1 MSPNVSVP
9 LFGLL
14 LLLVAVSAFPSAWSL
29 DSHSMGLS
37 SLDWPRSTPVRR
49 DVEPFTQY
57 PKRDDDQDIQDTCN
71 PFSMIQ
77 NFHEPIHRLYAQ
89 GYNVSLAKRV
99 KLEVPGDDTDM
110 DVWMRERTEITKP
123 IVWEVSPGTDANTA
137 IFRRFGRNSFSLGTN
152 GLCGCSSLWIIS
164 RKGVY
169 ATHYWESISF
179 APEKEWRNPGETN
192 AEVFERTVI
201 DGLKSGIAVKGKPM
215 QARLNRDEIADD
227 HIKAYLIHPQRTWK
241 NTPAAVEGYRV
252 QWNRIKDT
260 VKAIIPELAS
270 DDKWEEV
277 IYNRFPLMT
286 KRKRRLLYGLR
297 DGGNHTMTTPG
308 SRHAEILSFS
318 EVVIRILEH
327 HSHISDYSLQ
337 RIPHQEEAHWF
348 QDHPFN

>member
-9 LFGLL
+9 AFGLL

-29 DSHSMGLS
+29 DSHVMRLS

-49 DVEPFTQY
+49 DVEPFTRYQ
-57 PKRDDDQDIQDTCN
+57 KRDDDQDTQDTCN

-77 NFHEPIHRLYAQ
+77 NLHEPIHSLDTQ
-89 GYNVSLAKRV
+89 GFNVSLAKRV
-99 KLEVPGDDTDM
+99 NLEVPGDDTDM
-110 DVWMRERTEITKP
+110 DVWMRERAETTKP
-123 IVWEVSPGTDANTA
+123 IVWEVSPGTDANKA
-137 IFRRFGRNSFSLGTN
+137 IFRKFGRNSFSLGTN

-179 APEKEWRNPGETN
+179 APEKEWINPGETN

-201 DGLKSGIAVKGKPM
+201 DGLKSGTAVKGKPM
-215 QARLNRDEIADD
+215 QARLDRDEIADD
-227 HIKAYLIHPQRTWK
+227 HIKAYLVHPQRTWK
-241 NTPAAVEGYRV
+241 NTPAAVDGYRV

-277 IYNRFPLMT
+277 IYNRLRGNDRQLFETALGHVLFQFSPDDQE
-286 KRKRRLLYGLR
+286 KRKAALWVERRRQPYH
-297 DGGNHTMTTPG
+297 DD
-308 SRHAEILSFS
+308 AWE
-318 EVVIRILEH
+318 
-327 HSHISDYSLQ
+327 
-337 RIPHQEEAHWF
+337 
-348 QDHPFN
+348 

>member
-29 DSHSMGLS
+29 
-37 SLDWPRSTPVRR
+37 
-49 DVEPFTQY
+49 
-57 PKRDDDQDIQDTCN
+57 
-71 PFSMIQ
+71 
-77 NFHEPIHRLYAQ
+77 

-277 IYNRFPLMT
+277 IYNRLRGNDRQLFETALGHVLFQFSPDDQEKKKAALWVE
-286 KRKRRLLYGLR
+286 RRRHALLLAFVISYRFIICLVIG
-297 DGGNHTMTTPG
+297 TCTTVFL
-308 SRHAEILSFS
+308 AEILSFS

-337 RIPHQEEAHWF
+337 RIPHQEGELKYTGPITILQSSYPRYKAWHTAEAHWF